1 MLQRL
6 AIVVVQVKPGDTS
19 ENVLNKIRQIIYSLY
34 QERKISK
41 TVYNTIINSIQS

>member
-19 ENVLNKIRQIIYSLY
+19 KNVLNKIRQIIYSLY

-41 TVYNTIINSIQS
+41 TVYNNIINSIKS

>member
-41 TVYNTIINSIQS
+41 TVYNNIINSIKS